1 MVSGA
6 GNNDGDKSDSPT
18 DAYTPVSVKDRVAAY
33 SRRRNGDAQLS
44 ASGRRLPHFPPTSA
58 SGIQPPK
65 VDGKETPL
73 GPPPATPNKS
83 HNRARFMPRKLQS
96 PEKDDYRDLSARP
109 VRIFVGTW
117 NCVYQEPEESVIL
130 KPQHK
135 ESNWTDRLLHTAESV
150 SHWIGNVFTRTGR
163 DHGDGATDAD
173 GSEAHVIRK
182 ESSRD
187 TSDGQN
193 TIADDANSRGTSPD
207 RVTSRWLKGGAKPG
221 APGASNT
228 TSAEATPEACSTN
241 YSLAGSVEQSVPS
254 PNRSS
259 ADSASLPS
267 GCAAP
272 SSGGPHMLSKTPTVS
287 FGKHHEASTS
297 DCSTTPSPCSRTSG
311 SSFTVEN
318 VSPRPAL
325 ARLTRKAKLGKTP
338 TDCPAIPGIL
348 RQSTFQLKPLT
359 PDDEE
364 PLRDWIPAGYDVYII
379 SLQETLSCSMFVSI
393 TKYLQRQSKE
403 ELVRVPLEEYKLSG
417 YGDGAFLH
425 TKSTSIAVWVR
436 KSLLDS
442 GVASVDVSK
451 AIPLS
456 RINRSKGVVSFRMS
470 LCGQVICV
478 VGCHLPTRYSAREKA
493 ATYIVR
499 KLCDL
504 YGGQGSTIDEVF
516 HHVLWT
522 GDFNFR
528 VTNVSA
534 NEALVFLNEKRLQEL
549 FSHDELYK
557 GSASMFAAMKF
568 EEGVVRF
575 YPTYKK
581 RDDRDVADY
590 AKEDWADA
598 EYHTRF
604 ETQWYKGGNVKERV
618 PSWTDRVL
626 KWSLPPLRTCL
637 QIDEAT
643 YSAAQPKVKNLLMTS
658 DHSPVGCGLVLW
670 PLRSSANLL
679 PRKNLGSTY

>member
-1 MVSGA
+1 MVSGE
-6 GNNDGDKSDSPT
+6 GKNDGDGYDSPVQ
-18 DAYTPVSVKDRVAAY
+18 AYTPVSVKDRIAEY
-33 SRRRNGDAQLS
+33 SKRTKGRASPIVPDRRARGFSS
-44 ASGRRLPHFPPTSA
+44 ASAG
-58 SGIQPPK
+58 GIQPPK
-65 VDGKETPL
+65 TDGGDVAL
-73 GPPPATPNKS
+73 VAPAEASPKS
-83 HNRARFMPRKLQS
+83 QNRTQSTARKLKA
-96 PEKDDYRDLSARP
+96 PDKDDYRDLSARP
-109 VRIFVGTW
+109 ARIFVGTW

-130 KPQHK
+130 KPQQK
-135 ESNWTDRLLHTAESV
+135 DSSWSDRLIHTAESV
-150 SHWIGNVFTRTGR
+150 SQWLGHVFFRPGR
-163 DHGDGATDAD
+163 DHGDGATDAG
-173 GSEAHVIRK
+173 GS
-182 ESSRD
+182 D
-187 TSDGQN
+187 THDTRNQPDPHPSDVKS
-193 TIADDANSRGTSPD
+193 TIADVNDSRSSSPEK
-207 RVTSRWLKGGAKPG
+207 VTSSWLKGCAKAASPG
-221 APGASNT
+221 AVT
-228 TSAEATPEACSTN
+228 TVSDGDTPEICSAVD
-241 YSLAGSVEQSVPS
+241 SPEVSVEPS
-254 PNRSS
+254 MEKPNGVRDGATGVS
-259 ADSASLPS
+259 AGCEAS
-267 GCAAP
+267 
-272 SSGGPHMLSKTPTVS
+272 SSGVPQTLRQAPTVT
-287 FGKHHEASTS
+287 FGNHHEASTS
-297 DCSTTPSPCSRTSG
+297 DCSTAPSPCSRATG
-311 SSFTVEN
+311 KSSKVEN

-325 ARLTRKAKLGKTP
+325 ARLSRNSKLGKTP
-338 TDCPAIPGIL
+338 TDCPAIPVLL

-359 PDDEE
+359 VDDEE

-379 SLQETLSCSMFVSI
+379 ALQETLSCSMFVSI

-403 ELVRVPLEEYKLSG
+403 ELVRVPLDEYKLSG

-442 GVASVDVSK
+442 GMAKVDASK

-478 VGCHLPTRYSAREKA
+478 VGCHLPTSYSAREKA

-504 YGGQGSTIDEVF
+504 YGGPGSNIDEVF

-528 VTNVSA
+528 VRNVSA
-534 NEALVFLNEKRLQEL
+534 EEALALLNANRLQEL
-549 FSHDELYK
+549 LFHDELYG
-557 GSASMFAAMKF
+557 GSASLFSAMKF

-590 AKEDWADA
+590 SREGWADA

-670 PLRSSANLL
+670 NLRSSAHLL